1 MLGVLEATHHLGEGW
16 AVSGRLPIGS
26 VRVEPPDGAPA
37 RFTGFGD
44 LDLQL
49 RYDLAALWGPK
60 RYRPS
65 LVASAGLALPS
76 GTQRTVFATGLAPYL
91 LAIGRGT
98 WGLSG
103 RLALTQPIHPR
114 VALEAAVGVSSPVSA
129 SAQGLRMGADLGGS
143 LGAFTRPA
151 SAWMIGARLD
161 LLHRGRAWKSG
172 EGTVLNSGGS
182 WLAAELIT
190 AFRASERT
198 SLFVGARTPI
208 FAHVEGYQVSE
219 SFSVYGGVALVFS
232 EKDEDEHDHGHDHD
246 HGHGP
251 SHDHRPGAA
260 EAADAHAR
268 PGPETGDRA
277 APDDG
282 PSSAPAAAPSAA
294 PADVAELARGGESF
308 ALAAAG
314 APGKITVID
323 FWADWCEPCLVLGAR
338 LEALAAR
345 RPELA
350 VRRVEVPDLDTP
362 VAVEHLKGVEM
373 LPVIWILDRE
383 GRVLRR
389 LEGVGVEAALAAV
402 EAALP

>member
-1 MLGVLEATHHLGEGW
+1 MLGVLEATHHLGDGW

-26 VRVEPPDGAPA
+26 VRVEPPDGDPA

-103 RLALTQPIHPR
+103 RLALTQPVHPR

-143 LGAFTRPA
+143 VGAFTRPA
-151 SAWMIGARLD
+151 SAIMVGARLD

-182 WLAAELIT
+182 WLAAELI
-190 AFRASERT
+190 AALRASDRV

-219 SFSVYGGVALVFS
+219 SFSIYGGLALVFAG
-232 EKDEDEHDHGHDHD
+232 KDEDEDDEHGHEHGRDHGGG
-246 HGHGP
+246 HGHGHP
-251 SHDHRPGAA
+251 REAASPGAPA
-260 EAADAHAR
+260 
-268 PGPETGDRA
+268 
-277 APDDG
+277 
-282 PSSAPAAAPSAA
+282 SAPASASVSTSSSAA
-294 PADVAELARGGESF
+294 ADVAELARGGESF
-308 ALAAAG
+308 ALARAG
-314 APGKITVID
+314 VPGKLTVID
-323 FWADWCEPCLVLGAR
+323 FWADWCEPCLALGAR

-350 VRRVEVPDLDTP
+350 VRRVEVPDLETP
-362 VAVEHLKGVEM
+362 VAVEHLQGVEM

-383 GRVLRR
+383 GRVQRR
-389 LEGVGVEAALAAV
+389 LEGVGVDAAMAAV